1 MLAINAITS
10 ARIADNWLNRV
21 SIQPYYTLAETEW
34 YTYNCGCKCIR
45 PHAESTARVFW
56 RRFLRSPRAAR
67 ICPTARDL
75 QRLNDDLITFPA
87 RNPQAPAGSVSFS
100 ISAIIS
106 FRPVRDASAIANK
119 SKVDTLRAPPAF
131 YQHTAIR
138 QIEISVLFFWHLCA
152 CFVSRG

>member
-10 ARIADNWLNRV
+10 ARIADNWLNWV

-34 YTYNCGCKCIR
+34 YTYNCGRKCIR

-56 RRFLRSPRAAR
+56 RCFLRSPRAAR

-75 QRLNDDLITFPA
+75 QRLNDDIITFPA

-106 FRPVRDASAIANK
+106 FWPVRDASAITNNPK
-119 SKVDTLRAPPAF
+119 WTLCERRRR
-131 YQHTAIR
+131 YINTAIR